1 MVRITISPASFW
13 LFCDTS
19 LRRQRTTAKVVAFQA
34 IPGVDINVFG
44 LVFVSLGAG
53 ILSGFTGVG
62 GAFIVMPA
70 LIILGFP
77 ASFAVGTSLTWVMGN
92 SIIGAFRHGKLG
104 NVDVKLGLVMI
115 AASIGGVEVGV
126 RIINWTKNI
135 GLAEEFV
142 LSISVCLLLV
152 VGTYMLWECVKR
164 KRQLDRMLEKN
175 EKIPPDIRAMSL
187 SQKLQTINM
196 PPLLNFAK
204 SSVTISLWV
213 ILTTSFV
220 IGMVVGILGVGGGFI
235 VVPVLVYLFGV
246 SSLMAVGT
254 SLFQIVFSSAY
265 GAARHAMSGNVI
277 ILASLIMIV
286 ASSISVQFGAQVTR
300 HVSGLSIR
308 FVLGLSTLASAIAA
322 IFKLFS
328 VLQNHEQTWL
338 DTGSMI
344 SIFSGMIL
352 SVTMIFMFYVLAVR
366 YRNGQHIPMWT
377 KAFVTHKDS
386 SL

>member
-1 MVRITISPASFW
+1 
-13 LFCDTS
+13 
-19 LRRQRTTAKVVAFQA
+19 
-34 IPGVDINVFG
+34 
-44 LVFVSLGAG
+44 
-53 ILSGFTGVG
+53 
-62 GAFIVMPA
+62 
-70 LIILGFP
+70 
-77 ASFAVGTSLTWVMGN
+77 
-92 SIIGAFRHGKLG
+92 
-104 NVDVKLGLVMI
+104 
-115 AASIGGVEVGV
+115 
-126 RIINWTKNI
+126 
-135 GLAEEFV
+135 
-142 LSISVCLLLV
+142 
-152 VGTYMLWECVKR
+152 
-164 KRQLDRMLEKN
+164 
-175 EKIPPDIRAMSL
+175 
-187 SQKLQTINM
+187 M

-220 IGMVVGILGVGGGFI
+220 IGMLVGILGVGGGFI
-235 VVPVLVYLFGV
+235 VVPALVYLFGV

-286 ASSISVQFGAQVTR
+286 ASSIGVQFGAQVTR

-344 SIFSGMIL
+344 SIFSGIIL